1 MSYLNV
7 FRYTLREDCDV
18 AAYDALAVEMYGM
31 AASNAEYEF
40 ESIERVAESERSGV
54 VLERFGSLEGAKRWA
69 KCLEHRAAM
78 KRGRAE
84 FYEFYAGMGAVL
96 DHEYS
101 FDRATNTA
109 QRSTFAD

>member
-18 AAYDALAVEMYGM
+18 AAHDALAVEMYGM
-31 AASNAEYEF
+31 AASIAEYEF

-69 KCLEHRAAM
+69 RCPEHRAAM
-78 KRGRAE
+78 KRGRTE
-84 FYEFYAGMGAVL
+84 FYESYAGMGAVL

-101 FDRATNTA
+101 FDRATNTS

>member
-7 FRYTLREDCDV
+7 FLYTLREDCDV
-18 AAYDALAVEMYGM
+18 AAYDALAVEMYSL

-40 ESIERVAESERSGV
+40 ESIERVAESEHSGV

-69 KCLEHRAAM
+69 KCPEHRAAM

-84 FYEFYAGMGAVL
+84 FYESYAGMGAVL